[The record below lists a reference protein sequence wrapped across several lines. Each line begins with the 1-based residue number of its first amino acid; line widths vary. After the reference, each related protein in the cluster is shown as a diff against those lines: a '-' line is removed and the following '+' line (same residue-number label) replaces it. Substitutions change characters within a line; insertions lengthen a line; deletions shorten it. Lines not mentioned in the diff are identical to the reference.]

1 MVATGAYLEMETPDH
16 LVRLNIGTAP
26 EEHGVTDWVF
36 MLGDLLYMLIRSDGE
51 VSYLHVPV
59 DMEMLSRIRE
69 SSEGAAHGIYRNING
84 EPTQLAV
91 YLALVFLE
99 HDVSASTIRHEL
111 GMSEAAMK
119 WLLGVWQ
126 CIAGVI
132 DRNNRLELI
141 RLLAF
146 DGHS

>member
-1 MVATGAYLEMETPDH
+1 
-16 LVRLNIGTAP
+16 
-26 EEHGVTDWVF
+26 

-84 EPTQLAV
+84 EPTQLAI

-126 CIAGVI
+126 CVAGVI
-132 DRNNRLELI
+132 DRNDRLELI